1 MHLELASTKFF
12 LQVFRLTRALLLLLL
27 LLLLLFL
34 FLDFEVTTLGC
45 S

>member
-27 LLLLLFL
+27 LLFL

>member
-27 LLLLLFL
+27 LLLFL

>member
-34 FLDFEVTTLGC
+34 DFEVTTLGC